1 MKKVDALYAIKQF
14 GRISKELGYKLTKEQ
29 IFELACLSKGKTE
42 SELQSEI
49 TAFIYLE
56 KQRDI

>member
-1 MKKVDALYAIKQF
+1 MKKVGALYAIKQF
-14 GRISKELGYKLTKEQ
+14 SRISKELGYKLTKEQ

-49 TAFIYLE
+49 TAFIYFE
-56 KQRDI
+56 NQRDI